1 MSKKVQHKISL
12 KVPFVIILL
21 VALTIVSGCAAAP
34 LASEAMQATAAKV
47 AHGQETVTS
56 STETGSE
63 QQSQSVATIIQSPD
77 QEALADLYDRIV
89 PSVVNIQVTGVSP
102 FGLGEL
108 PEEFPFEFPNSPGF
122 PDMPS
127 MGEGS
132 GWVYD
137 DLGHIVTNN
146 HVVDGAEEVIVIFH
160 NGLWAEAEVVATD
173 PQSDLAVI
181 KVDAPE
187 GVELTPFPL
196 AEPDSMRV
204 GYSVIAIGNPFG
216 LESTMTTGIISALG
230 RSFPVGN
237 ALSGNFT
244 LPAVIQTDAAIN
256 PGNSG
261 GPLLNVNGEVVGVNF
276 AIESPI
282 QANSGVGFAIPVSI
296 VERVIPA
303 LIESGEYDYPYIGI
317 AGQSV
322 TPQLAKMLELPQ
334 NVLGA
339 YVDDVVT
346 DGPADKAGVQGG
358 GQLIEVDGIDMRL
371 GGDIIVAINDEPVR
385 SFEDLVSYLVRKTE
399 PGQQATL
406 TVMRDGELLDLDIE
420 LSERPM
426 MEIDLA
432 EEQSTEGIGA
442 SAAIAIARDTVSQ
455 EKMLDG
461 SVIETVVTQDESD
474 GQSIWTVE
482 LSDESAT
489 ATVVIDAVT
498 GDVLEV
504 SVD

>member
-1 MSKKVQHKISL
+1 MSKYPLHKNT
-12 KVPFVIILL
+12 FVIPLIIILL
-21 VALTIVSGCAAAP
+21 AAAIVVSGCAAAP
-34 LASEAMQATAAKV
+34 LASDAAQATAAKV
-47 AHGQETVTS
+47 AQVQETVS
-56 STETGSE
+56 
-63 QQSQSVATIIQSPD
+63 SVAESEPERAAQPAPIIAQPLD

-89 PSVVNIQVTGVSP
+89 PSVVNIQVTGVSS

-108 PEEFPFEFPNSPGF
+108 PEDFPFEFPDSPNF
-122 PDMPS
+122 PDMPT

-132 GWVYD
+132 GWIYD
-137 DLGHIVTNN
+137 DQGHVVTNN

-181 KVDAPE
+181 KVVAPE
-187 GVELTPFPL
+187 GVNLIPFPL
-196 AEPDSMRV
+196 AEADSMRV

-216 LESTMTTGIISALG
+216 LESTMTTGIVSALG

-237 ALSGNFT
+237 ALTGNFT

-261 GPLLNVNGEVVGVNF
+261 GPLLNLNGEVVGVNF

-282 QANSGVGFAIPVSI
+282 QVNSGVGFAIPVSI
-296 VERVIPA
+296 IQRVIPA
-303 LIESGEYDYPYIGI
+303 LLDRGEYDYPYIGI

-322 TPQLAKMLELPQ
+322 TPQLVKMLELPQ

-346 DGPADKAGVQGG
+346 DGPADKAGVHGG
-358 GQLIEVDGIDMRL
+358 EQAVQIDGVDMRL
-371 GGDIIVAINDEPVR
+371 GGDIIVAIDGAPVR

-406 TVMRDGELLDLDIE
+406 TVMRDGELLDLSIE
-420 LSERPM
+420 LSERPTA
-426 MEIDLA
+426 EIEFS
-432 EEQSTEGIGA
+432 EELSMDGISA
-442 SAAIAIARDTVSQ
+442 SAAIAIARDTIFQ
-455 EKMLDG
+455 EKLLDG
-461 SVIETVVTQDESD
+461 PVIETVVTQDESD
-474 GQSIWTVE
+474 GQPIWTVD
-482 LSDESAT
+482 LSDEITT

-498 GDVLEV
+498 GDVLDV
-504 SVD
+504 SVK

>member
-1 MSKKVQHKISL
+1 MYPHSQHKNTFIL
-12 KVPFVIILL
+12 PLIIILL
-21 VALTIVSGCAAAP
+21 VALTVVSGCTAAP
-34 LASEAMQATAAKV
+34 LASKAVQATAAKV
-47 AHGQETVTS
+47 VQVQETVS
-56 STETGSE
+56 ASTDTEMG
-63 QQSQSVATIIQSPD
+63 QQQPAPTIVQSPD
-77 QEALADLYDRIV
+77 QEVLADLYDRIV

-102 FGLGEL
+102 FGMGEL
-108 PEEFPFEFPNSPGF
+108 PEDFPFEFPDTPGF

-137 DLGHIVTNN
+137 DMGHIVTNN
-146 HVVDGAEEVIVIFH
+146 HVVEGADEVIVIFH
-160 NGLWAEAEVVATD
+160 NGLWTEAKVVATD
-173 PQSDLAVI
+173 PQSDLAVL

-237 ALSGNFT
+237 ALTGNFT

-261 GPLLNVNGEVVGVNF
+261 GPLLNLNGEVVGVNF

-296 VERVIPA
+296 IERVIPA
-303 LIESGEYDYPYIGI
+303 LIENGEYDYPYIGI

-339 YVDDVVT
+339 YVDDVVA
-346 DGPADKAGVQGG
+346 DGPADMAGVQGG
-358 GQLIEVDGIDMRL
+358 EESIQVDGVDMRL
-371 GGDIIVAINDEPVR
+371 GGDIIVSIDNESVH

-406 TVMRDGELLDLDIE
+406 TVMRDGEMLDLDIE
-420 LSERPM
+420 LGQRPT

-432 EEQSTEGIGA
+432 EEQSMEGIGA
-442 SAAIAIARDTVSQ
+442 SAAIAIARDTASQ
-455 EKMLDG
+455 EDLLDG
-461 SVIETVVTQDESD
+461 PVIETVVTQDESG
-474 GQSIWTVE
+474 GQPIWTVE

-489 ATVVIDAVT
+489 ATVIIDAVT
-498 GDVLEV
+498 GDVLDA
-504 SVD
+504 SVE